1 MLLKSCPVSTLIL
14 DIFFTKSSGSDP
26 HENRSKPYL
35 NSVQVIIITLLD
47 LRRLV
52 LEHNLK
58 QMNWIL
64 GPNLQTMMLVSS
76 EIFDPSPP

>member
-1 MLLKSCPVSTLIL
+1 MANMGSAWGSILEGLVKKSTIHKVSRMLLKSCP
-14 DIFFTKSSGSDP
+14 SSFHT
-26 HENRSKPYL
+26 HENRSKLYL

-58 QMNWIL
+58 QMNWI
-64 GPNLQTMMLVSS
+64 
-76 EIFDPSPP
+76 